1 MIYPTAKQR
10 VQVLFVLPTNAAR
23 CWELENVWLAMAQ
36 LSSLDFK
43 TNRHWSSSRE
53 ALPWVLP
60 RAKVKLPKAAKT
72 KEKVPRLLAKALVS
86 ARKPQL
92 SLSLNFDLCR
102 SSESWHQKNRLEI
115 EALEVM
121 RSHENSRYSI
131 RMSCFVCLCPAAP
144 RQRWQGQ
151 DPKGLSR
158 QQSITKGQAIPK
170 HRTILQAGVV
180 LKGSDLIFRFI
191 LLSMSILAQAQLIQY
206 SPGNARLL
214 CYDSSWS
221 HLLPMQGWGTPCSF
235 LSQLTLLPQ

>member
-121 RSHENSRYSI
+121 RSHEKSWEFALFDSHVMLCLPLPGCPKAKVARPGSEGSFKTAEHHKRSSNSQAPYHSTGRSSI
-131 RMSCFVCLCPAAP
+131 E
-144 RQRWQGQ
+144 
-151 DPKGLSR
+151 
-158 QQSITKGQAIPK
+158 
-170 HRTILQAGVV
+170 
-180 LKGSDLIFRFI
+180 
-191 LLSMSILAQAQLIQY
+191 
-206 SPGNARLL
+206 RLRL
-214 CYDSSWS
+214 D
-221 HLLPMQGWGTPCSF
+221 F
-235 LSQLTLLPQ
+235 